1 MNVLVAYCLGL
12 KLKSWSWSLES
23 WSWLSESWLHHWLH
37 YHNLTGLIWT
47 LTHENPTDAVPFTKD
62 HQTTYIPCITACI
75 SRYNRITHQ

>member
-37 YHNLTGLIWT
+37 YHNL
-47 LTHENPTDAVPFTKD
+47 
-62 HQTTYIPCITACI
+62 
-75 SRYNRITHQ
+75 